1 MRFRK
6 SECRQNAIVVATSR
20 LMRRLR
26 RQADRLKAAAARE
39 PRFSCAHKRAGND
52 VSADGNV
59 DEFPDLKVS
68 IQRKW
73 QFAAAKEGHCMLSGE
88 SGVSRRAGGKKG
100 QHTTRA
106 TKQHTDAAP
115 DGRG

>member
-1 MRFRK
+1 VPP
-6 SECRQNAIVVATSR
+6 ECDRGGNFAFDTAASAAGGSIESGGCPRTEVF
-20 LMRRLR
+20 LR
-26 RQADRLKAAAARE
+26 
-39 PRFSCAHKRAGND
+39 AHKRAGND

-59 DEFPDLKVS
+59 DEFPDLEVS

-73 QFAAAKEGHCMLSGE
+73 QFAAAKEGHCMLSDE

-106 TKQHTDAAP
+106 TKQRTDAAP